1 MGRKK
6 PLPSFP
12 PSKAYLVSFG
22 DTMTALLAFFIVL
35 NSFAKD
41 QTGANMHSGTGSFI
55 NAISSIGLPGQFPG
69 DRTHLVNPKQD
80 PAPIYAVGDPEDEQN
95 YIERLGPDSDPDS
108 GRIIDRQTEN
118 FKRFLTEMSRQFQVD
133 EQLPTRSQIVFD
145 SFEKLQKQGRSDPY
159 QPLQQ
164 NAILITSETIGRL
177 FFQPELELEV
187 VVWATQ
193 PSRASMK
200 RAMDTSVA
208 IQNQIESS
216 FQLTPEQLSRIS
228 VSAKPWLFTD
238 AIRPKISFVL
248 SRMDNRQSGG
258 AQGL

>member
-1 MGRKK
+1 MARKK

-69 DRTHLVNPKQD
+69 DRTHLINPKQA
-80 PAPIYAVGDPEDEQN
+80 PAPIYAVGDPEDEQH
-95 YIERLGPDSDPDS
+95 YSERLGPDSEPDS

-118 FKRFLTEMSRQFQVD
+118 FKRFLSEMSRQFQID
-133 EQLPTRSQIVFD
+133 EKMPTRSQIVFD
-145 SFEKLQKQGRSDPY
+145 SFEKLRKPGGAVPY
-159 QPLQQ
+159 QPLLP

-177 FFQPELELEV
+177 FFQPELELEI

-200 RAMDTSVA
+200 RAMETAVA
-208 IQNQIESS
+208 IQNQVDSS
-216 FQLTPEQLSRIS
+216 FSLTTEQRSRIS

-248 SRMDNRQSGG
+248 SRMDNRPANSPQ
-258 AQGL
+258 

>member
-1 MGRKK
+1 MARKK
-6 PLPSFP
+6 PAPSFP

-69 DRTHLVNPKQD
+69 DRTHLINPKLA
-80 PAPIYAVGDPEDEQN
+80 PAPIYAVGDPEDEQHFS
-95 YIERLGPDSDPDS
+95 ERLGPDSDPDS

-118 FKRFLTEMSRQFQVD
+118 FKRFLNEINRQFQVD
-133 EQLPTRSQIVFD
+133 EKLPTRSQIVFD
-145 SFEKLQKQGRSDPY
+145 SFEKLQKPGRSVPY

-164 NAILITSETIGRL
+164 NAILITSETVGRL
-177 FFQPELELEV
+177 FFQPELELEI

-193 PSRASMK
+193 PSRNAMK
-200 RAMDTSVA
+200 RAMETAMA
-208 IQNQIESS
+208 IQDQVDSS
-216 FQLTPEQLSRIS
+216 FQLTPEQRSRIS
-228 VSAKPWLFTD
+228 VAAKPWLFTD
-238 AIRPKISFVL
+238 ALRPKISFVL
-248 SRMDNRQSGG
+248 SRMDNRPPGG
-258 AQGL
+258 GQRP